1 MAPSSWE
8 IERILC
14 HLQET
19 QALVKYKVIIATHLF
34 HSQHCD
40 CLEQCNMEFSQRR
53 TLREFLNYKA
63 EFITHATITFWSC
76 RTENTIL
83 VNTTFALA
91 GLVLTFLTRF
101 SLFQAALLNPVTS
114 SGLRTVC
121 RKATVTISFSPWH
134 LTAPLIPQYLVH
146 H

>member
-40 CLEQCNMEFSQRR
+40 CLEQYNMEFSQRR
-53 TLREFLNYKA
+53 ILREFLNYKA

-83 VNTTFALA
+83 VNTTFAPCWVGSNLPNKVFTVPSRVTQPSDI
-91 GLVLTFLTRF
+91 LWSKN
-101 SLFQAALLNPVTS
+101 SLQKSNCNYQL
-114 SGLRTVC
+114 
-121 RKATVTISFSPWH
+121 
-134 LTAPLIPQYLVH
+134 
-146 H
+146 